1 MFGYVTICKDAM
13 TEEEYKLFRSYY
25 CGLCKAMG
33 RQCSQL
39 SRLGLSYDITFL
51 AIVLSGLARKQ
62 SEIRDEH
69 CAVHHMSRHGTVR
82 NDAAVDYAANMGA
95 LLSYLK
101 LKDDWEDDRSIKA
114 LFGMILMHG
123 AVRRAGARYK
133 RQYGIIERELKR
145 LSECER
151 RGAELDEAA
160 DCFAKILEVLFTPD
174 FVEDLTTVRV
184 LGWFGYNIGRW
195 IYVMDAFADIEED
208 YGSGSYNPLIT
219 ADCSENISEYK
230 RHISENMREALTL
243 NLTELASTYELLKLH
258 HNDSVIR
265 HIIYFSL
272 KEKQNKI
279 LGENNESI

>member
-1 MFGYVTICKDAM
+1 MFGYVTICKNAM
-13 TEEEYKLFRSYY
+13 TEGDYKIFRSYY
-25 CGLCKAMG
+25 CGLCKSMG

-51 AIVLSGLARKQ
+51 AIVLSALEKKEPQ
-62 SEIRDEH
+62 IREEH
-69 CAVHHMSRHGTVR
+69 CAVHHMSRHSTVH
-82 NDAAVDYAANMGA
+82 NDPAVDYAANIGV
-95 LLSYLK
+95 LLTYLK

-114 LFGMILMHG
+114 LFGMILMRG

-160 DCFAKILEVLFTPD
+160 DCFAKILEALFTPD
-174 FVEDLTTVRV
+174 FAEDLTTVRV

-208 YGSGSYNPLIT
+208 YESGGYNPLIKDYKGNI
-219 ADCSENISEYK
+219 AEYKKNISG
-230 RHISENMREALTL
+230 NMREALTL
-243 NLTELASTYELLKLH
+243 NLTELASTYELLEIH

-265 HIIYFSL
+265 HIIYLGL